1 MKINI
6 QSKIFILLNPNLSI
20 THITAIKYKN
30 TCIEH
35 NKTTC
40 ND

>member
-1 MKINI
+1 MLLDPNFS
-6 QSKIFILLNPNLSI
+6 QIL
-20 THITAIKYKN
+20 ITAIKYKN
-30 TCIEH
+30 TCFKY